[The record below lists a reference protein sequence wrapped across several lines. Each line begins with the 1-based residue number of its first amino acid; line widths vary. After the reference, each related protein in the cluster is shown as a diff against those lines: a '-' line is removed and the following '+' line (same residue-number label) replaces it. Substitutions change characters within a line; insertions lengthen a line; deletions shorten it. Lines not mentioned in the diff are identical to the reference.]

1 MIWAL
6 HGFLGNAADWHPF
19 REKLESASGGEL
31 RAVDLF
37 DRPLVEETPA
47 RWAVRFTRSVRNLD
61 PSPILLG
68 YSLGGRLALHA
79 LLDQP
84 RLFSAAIIVSAGLGI
99 EGEVERQKRRV
110 VDDTWAAR
118 FETESWRSVLESW
131 NAQPVLGGSGAL
143 HPRQESEFDRQALAT
158 ALRWWSP
165 AVQEPL
171 HERLREIDAPILW
184 IAGERDAAYVEQ
196 GRRAIELLPQAEF
209 WIAPDAGHRVPWDVP
224 DEFAARAG
232 EFLRKTRTESD

>member
-6 HGFLGNAADWHPF
+6 HGFLGNAGDWTPF
-19 REKLESASGGEL
+19 REKLEAASGTEL
-31 RAVDLF
+31 RAVNLF
-37 DRPLVEETPA
+37 DRPLGEETPA
-47 RWAVRFTRSVRNLD
+47 RWAVRFTRSVGNLD

-79 LLDQP
+79 LLEQP
-84 RLFSAAIIVSAGLGI
+84 TLFSAAIIVSAGLGI

-110 VDDTWAAR
+110 IDDSWAAR
-118 FETESWRSVLESW
+118 FESDDWSSLIESWD
-131 NAQPVLGGSGAL
+131 AQPVFGGSGAL
-143 HPRQESEFDRQALAT
+143 LRREESDFDRQALAT

-171 HERLREIDAPILW
+171 ATRLPEIETPILW
-184 IAGERDAAYVEQ
+184 IAGERDAAYAEQ
-196 GRRAIELLPQAEF
+196 GRRAVELLPQAEL

-224 DEFAARAG
+224 DQFAARVG
-232 EFLRKTRTESD
+232 GFLRR